1 MSNSTLHIVPNIF
14 GIWPLGK
21 IETFLNNRRFAIRTF
36 SNFRILGNSTGK
48 SKTSNLFE
56 TD

>member
-14 GIWPLGK
+14 GIWPLGI

-36 SNFRILGNSTGK
+36 SYFRIVGNSTGK